1 MAAAVPL
8 ALAVLEAAVP
18 LADLESD
25 LESDFVVL
33 DTASEVFVDDPLG
46 DVEAA
51 SARNVNN
58 QSRRAGQDHQ
68 SSYHSLNRLA
78 CVKSNLLYL
87 CMMVAT
93 AKLR

>member
-25 LESDFVVL
+25 LESEFVVL
-33 DTASEVFVDDPLG
+33 DTASEVFVDDPLE

-51 SARNVNN
+51 SARNVN
-58 QSRRAGQDHQ
+58 
-68 SSYHSLNRLA
+68 
-78 CVKSNLLYL
+78 K
-87 CMMVAT
+87 
-93 AKLR
+93 

>member
-25 LESDFVVL
+25 LESDVVVL
-33 DTASEVFVDDPLG
+33 DTASEVFVDDPLE

-51 SARNVNN
+51 SARNVNK
-58 QSRRAGQDHQ
+58 QSRRAGQD
-68 SSYHSLNRLA
+68 R
-78 CVKSNLLYL
+78 
-87 CMMVAT
+87 
-93 AKLR
+93 

>member
-25 LESDFVVL
+25 LESEFVVL
-33 DTASEVFVDDPLG
+33 DTASEVFVDDPLE

-51 SARNVNN
+51 SARNVNK
-58 QSRRAGQDHQ
+58 QSRRAGQDRQ

-78 CVKSNLLYL
+78 CVKSNPLYL